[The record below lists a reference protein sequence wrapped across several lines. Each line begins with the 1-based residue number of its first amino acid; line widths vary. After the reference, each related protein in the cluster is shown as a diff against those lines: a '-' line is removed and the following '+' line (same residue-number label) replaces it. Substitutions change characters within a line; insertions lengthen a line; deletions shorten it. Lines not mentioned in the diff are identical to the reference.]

1 MELQGTQDSQ
11 NNPKEREQHRSHTSQ
26 FQNLLQSN
34 NNQDS
39 MVLAH
44 ESESMKQ
51 N

>member
-1 MELQGTQDSQ
+1 MELQGTQGSQ
-11 NNPKEREQHRSHTSQ
+11 NNPKEQEHRSHTSQ

-44 ESESMKQ
+44 KSESMKQ